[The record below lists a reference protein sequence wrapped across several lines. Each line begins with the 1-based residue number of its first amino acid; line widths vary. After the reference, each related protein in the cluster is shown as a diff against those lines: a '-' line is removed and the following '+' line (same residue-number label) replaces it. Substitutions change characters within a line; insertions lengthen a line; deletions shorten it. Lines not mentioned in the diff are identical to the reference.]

1 MLVAGLSRET
11 VKSCTAK
18 EPEALESKGSYKIA
32 ASKLYT
38 GHCPVTINGLICPL
52 EDLNQQVPNNPS
64 SLCPILR
71 DEKNFL
77 IFWIA
82 LN

>member
-38 GHCPVTINGLICPL
+38 GHCPVTINGLICP
-52 EDLNQQVPNNPS
+52 
-64 SLCPILR
+64 
-71 DEKNFL
+71 
-77 IFWIA
+77 
-82 LN
+82 